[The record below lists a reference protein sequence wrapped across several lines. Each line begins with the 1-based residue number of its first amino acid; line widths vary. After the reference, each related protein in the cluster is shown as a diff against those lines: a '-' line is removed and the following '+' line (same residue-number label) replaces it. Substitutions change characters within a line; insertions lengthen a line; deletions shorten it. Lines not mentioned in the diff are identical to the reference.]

1 VFPSGKKGT
10 LGLLSTYDW
19 LLALHVT
26 GAFFLVAGSVM
37 AGTLNVLALRSRVPS
52 ESAVLLR
59 LIKKAVVLIGIG
71 VVLTLVLGLWLVHHA
86 GYSYG
91 EFWIWG
97 AIVLWVV
104 SNALGGMGGRHQEK
118 ARELAER
125 LAAEGD
131 TPNDE
136 LRALLRDARG
146 NALSWGAGLA
156 TLLILVLMIWK
167 PGA

>member
-1 VFPSGKKGT
+1 MGPSGAKRT
-10 LGLLSTYDW
+10 LAPLSTVDW

-26 GAFFLVAGSVM
+26 GAFFLVGGSVM
-37 AGTLNVLALRSRVPS
+37 AATLNVLALRSTVPS
-52 ESAVLLR
+52 ESAQLLR
-59 LIKKAVVLIGIG
+59 LIKTTVIVIGIG
-71 VVLTLVLGLWLVHHA
+71 VVLTLVLGLWLVHRV

-91 EFWIWG
+91 AFWVWA
-97 AIVLWVV
+97 AIALWVIV
-104 SNALGGMGGRHQEK
+104 NALGGIGGRHQER

-131 TPNDE
+131 TPSDE
-136 LRALLRDARG
+136 LRALLRDRRG
-146 NALSWGAGLA
+146 NAMSYGAGLA

>member
-1 VFPSGKKGT
+1 
-10 LGLLSTYDW
+10 LSTYQW

-37 AGTLNVLALRSRVPS
+37 AATLNVLAIRSTVPS
-52 ESAVLLR
+52 ESAQLLR
-59 LIKKAVVLIGIG
+59 LIKTAVIIIGVG
-71 VVLTLVLGLWLVHHA
+71 VVLTLVLGLWLVHNV

-91 EFWIWG
+91 AFWVWG
-97 AIVLWVV
+97 AIVLWVI
-104 SNALGGMGGRHQEK
+104 SNALGGIGGRHQKK
-118 ARELAER
+118 ARALAER

-131 TPNDE
+131 APSDE
-136 LRALLRDARG
+136 LRALLRDPRN
-146 NALSWGAGLA
+146 NAMSYGAGLA